1 MKHLNKLLISIF
13 AAALSAA
20 AFGQG
25 TTQPVQPADPT
36 AQSPTGPIPSTPPTF
51 PTPEVKGGG
60 ASGTKTTSSTTTG
73 SGSQQGKLRPFLGM
87 IVQSQEGYALRSG
100 DLEYRLDD
108 QSQAKEYDGKNV
120 KVTGSLDKKNNRIQV
135 KRIELAPA
143 S

>member
-1 MKHLNKLLISIF
+1 MKHLNKLLIAIF
-13 AAALSAA
+13 AATLSAA

-51 PTPEVKGGG
+51 PTPEVKGGT
-60 ASGTKTTSSTTTG
+60 SGTKTTSSTTTG
-73 SGSQQGKLRPFLGM
+73 SGSQQGKLRPFLGT

-108 QSQAKEYDGKNV
+108 QGQAKEYEGKNV